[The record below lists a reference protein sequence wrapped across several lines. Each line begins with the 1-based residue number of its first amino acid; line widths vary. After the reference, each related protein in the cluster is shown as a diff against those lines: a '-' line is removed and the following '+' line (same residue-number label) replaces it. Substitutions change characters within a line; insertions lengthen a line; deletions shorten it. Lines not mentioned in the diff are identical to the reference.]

1 MKKAIFKALTT
12 ELPISTRVAAPLV
25 TGHTIYYR
33 TRPAFDSVKYVS
45 DRDRLTGYIKVLNL
59 RAHGINVLKLIG
71 PSTTNARGDIK
82 LASLEGPQLENLM
95 ALIIKLAAC

>member
-12 ELPISTRVAAPLV
+12 ELPISTRVTNPLA

-33 TRPAFDSVKYVS
+33 TRPAFDSVKYIS
-45 DRDRLTGYIKVLNL
+45 DSNRLTGYIKVLNL
-59 RAHGINVLKLIG
+59 QAHGINALKLIG
-71 PSTTNARGDIK
+71 PSAINARGDIK
-82 LASLEGPQLENLM
+82 LNSLAGTQLENLM